1 MQECRVCLTQCII
14 EILAFMA
21 ELVGRRAAPV
31 VYRLYA
37 LLAVQGPRPQRLLK
51 ARLLAFQAV
60 LQPAAINTLKL

>member
-1 MQECRVCLTQCII
+1 
-14 EILAFMA
+14 MA